1 MKNRDII
8 VIGASAGGL
17 EALKDLLVQLPED
30 FPAAIFVVMHV
41 GADAPG
47 LLADILNERT
57 PLTAKQT
64 EDEQSI
70 RQGFIYMAPP
80 DRHTLLSERHVRLKA
95 PTARKPC
102 PNRDRPAVPFGRRD
116 SLFAR
121 DR

>member
-95 PTARKPC
+95 PTARKPF
-102 PNRDRPAVPFGRRD
+102 PNGDRPAVPFGRRD